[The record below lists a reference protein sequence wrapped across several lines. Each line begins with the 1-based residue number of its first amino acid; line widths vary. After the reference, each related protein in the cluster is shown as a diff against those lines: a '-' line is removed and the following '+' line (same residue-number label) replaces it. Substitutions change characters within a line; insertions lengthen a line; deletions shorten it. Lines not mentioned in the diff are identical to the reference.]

1 MTDVGVT
8 VKILGVRLM
17 KEHAKKEEKKMNNIS
32 WACNI
37 LLSKNMS
44 WEKKKEIYSSTVW
57 KT

>member
-32 WACNI
+32 
-37 LLSKNMS
+37 
-44 WEKKKEIYSSTVW
+44 
-57 KT
+57 